1 MARRVRPWQGSKEKS
16 SPAGVAEAASSGR
29 NVGASRVSKLRGAR
43 DRKRATGVKVEGRK
57 SHAQLRPEAV
67 ALARQLHRKQLSL
80 REIAAEL
87 FAVGHATKHGK
98 TFSSSA
104 IASMLEG

>member
-1 MARRVRPWQGSKEKS
+1 M
-16 SPAGVAEAASSGR
+16 
-29 NVGASRVSKLRGAR
+29 
-43 DRKRATGVKVEGRK
+43 
-57 SHAQLRPEAV
+57 

>member
-1 MARRVRPWQGSKEKS
+1 MLIRQVLGAVSQFEK
-16 SPAGVAEAASSGR
+16 AML
-29 NVGASRVSKLRGAR
+29 VSKLRGAR

-57 SHAQLRPEAV
+57 SHAVLRPDVV

-80 REIAAEL
+80 RGIADEL
-87 FAVGHATKHGK
+87 FKLGHTTKHGK
-98 TFSSSA
+98 MFSSSA

>member
-1 MARRVRPWQGSKEKS
+1 MIGREREGMVFFICIRAREVTTVTLRCGGTTAQHGTALGPL
-16 SPAGVAEAASSGR
+16 SGGP
-29 NVGASRVSKLRGAR
+29 V
-43 DRKRATGVKVEGRK
+43 GRK
-57 SHAQLRPEAV
+57 NHAELRPEAV
-67 ALARQLHRKQLSL
+67 ALARQLHPKQLSL

-87 FAVGHATKHGK
+87 FAAGK